1 MRAVCGVGI
10 VATLQHCH
18 AALRVLWRA
27 FLKSHAGAIRTVL
40 HCDLLAGRPETAAQR
55 QGKRRRKHKLQFHVR
70 NCLPLADGL
79 ASHRSSI
86 GYLRRRFHRAALPRG
101 RSEPTA
107 NVRQKFAKE
116 CHRPRGAVLE
126 VIADEGRNLTDQ
138 TDLNEVRD
146 RCYLGGRGGRML
158 SGGGKT
164 SAPKH
169 ALNHELGPTIRGW
182 RGEGKTSQESMLL
195 RSRSSRNLALN
206 FIRPA
211 GI

>member
-1 MRAVCGVGI
+1 MRAVCGVSI

-27 FLKSHAGAIRTVL
+27 FLKSHAGTIRTVL
-40 HCDLLAGRPETAAQR
+40 HCDLLAGRPETADQR
-55 QGKRRRKHKLQFHVR
+55 QGKRGRKHKLQFHVR

-101 RSEPTA
+101 RSEPIA
-107 NVRQKFAKE
+107 NGRQKFAKE

-146 RCYLGGRGGRML
+146 RCYLGGAGWSDALRGR
-158 SGGGKT
+158 K
-164 SAPKH
+164 
-169 ALNHELGPTIRGW
+169 N
-182 RGEGKTSQESMLL
+182 
-195 RSRSSRNLALN
+195 
-206 FIRPA
+206 
-211 GI
+211 